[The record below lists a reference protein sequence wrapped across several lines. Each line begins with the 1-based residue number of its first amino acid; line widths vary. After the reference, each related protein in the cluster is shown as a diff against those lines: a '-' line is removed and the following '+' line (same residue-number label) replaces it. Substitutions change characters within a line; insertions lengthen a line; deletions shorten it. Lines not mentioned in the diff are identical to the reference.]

1 MFDIQKQM
9 EGILWDGVL
18 HTGSGSALLV
28 NIFCHLETHWTLG
41 IFYSNIQTQ
50 ILQKQIKMQHYSILF
65 FMGNS

>member
-41 IFYSNIQTQ
+41 IFIVIFKLKYFKNR
-50 ILQKQIKMQHYSILF
+50 
-65 FMGNS
+65 